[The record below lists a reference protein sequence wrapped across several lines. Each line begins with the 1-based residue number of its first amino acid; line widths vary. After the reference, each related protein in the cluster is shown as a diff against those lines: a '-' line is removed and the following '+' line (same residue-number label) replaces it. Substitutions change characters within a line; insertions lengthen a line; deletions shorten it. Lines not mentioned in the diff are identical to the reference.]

1 MAQDSDDQRPGH
13 SASGRFPIVAVGGS
27 AGALGAF
34 RQLLEGLP
42 RDSRLAL
49 VVVTHQEA
57 DRASLL
63 AEILARSTP
72 MPVTQV
78 VDGVRVEPGRVYVGA
93 PGRYMSLQ
101 DGVFRIDQ
109 VVERGHPPLPVD
121 YFMRSLAHDQG
132 SRAVGIV
139 VSGTGSDG
147 TLGLAAIRSE
157 SGLTLAQSPAEA
169 DFAGMP
175 TNAIAAGVVD
185 LVLAVSG
192 MGPRLVAHAE
202 RVVIPPAAV
211 ADTTPST
218 DALERI
224 LELVAAGTGH
234 DFSGYKRGTLQ
245 RRIERRLH
253 LYELQSLSD
262 YLHFVERQP
271 GELDALRRDW
281 LIGVSGFFR
290 DPEAFQ
296 ALESVLAETLLEWP
310 ASSPFRVWVP
320 GCANGQEAYSIAIL
334 LLELAERAAR
344 GLDVRVFATDL
355 DDAAIDAAR
364 AGRYPE
370 GIATEVSPDR
380 LRRFFSID
388 DRHFVVKKDVRE
400 RVVFSVQ
407 DLLRD
412 PPFTR
417 MDLISCRNL
426 LIYLNSDTQKRVLPL
441 FHYSLN
447 PNGLLFLGSSESVTG
462 FEELFSALSRERKIF
477 RRNETRQAQYSP
489 SEWAIK
495 SRSYAESPN
504 HRAEKRRELDLGD
517 LLRRQ
522 LADRYAPPALLVD
535 EQGAVEQIHGRTGDY
550 LEPAPGQPTLN
561 VLDMARNGLR
571 APLAAALREIAHSRQ
586 RIVEREAH
594 VHTSGGPREVC
605 LRVAK
610 VADARISRPLF
621 LVTFDPAPE
630 APAAPARPP
639 AEARQAPSGDRLPR
653 LEAELRAA
661 QEDHQSTIEQLQAA
675 NEELA
680 SANEEIQPVNEEL
693 QSTKE
698 ELQTSK
704 EETQSLNEE
713 LHSVNAELQAKV
725 SGLEQV
731 NDDLRNLID
740 STGLAI
746 VFADD
751 TLRVKRFTPAARML
765 IPLIASDIGR
775 PLRDI
780 ATSLDYPGLLVEAEN
795 VLHTLI
801 PSEREVRS
809 REGSWYSVQIRPYR
823 TARNTIEGVSI
834 AFLDVTRTK
843 RAELTAS
850 HAQALETDIV
860 QAVRE
865 PLLVLDPQLRV
876 LRANRSFMRAF
887 HVEPKN
893 VEGRLI
899 FELGNGEWE
908 IPRLRELLERLL
920 PEKSTFEDF
929 EVEHDFPSI
938 GRRVMLLNARR
949 VERTTPIDGAEMIL
963 LAIEDVTERRAS
975 SAARPVDR

>member
-1 MAQDSDDQRPGH
+1 MAQGSDDERPGQ
-13 SASGRFPIVAVGGS
+13 SAAGRFPIVAVGGS
-27 AGALGAF
+27 AGALSAF

-42 RDSRLAL
+42 GDAQLAL

-57 DRASLL
+57 GRDSLL

-78 VDGVRVEPGRVYVGA
+78 VDGVTLEPGRVYVGA
-93 PGRYMSLQ
+93 PGRYMSLHG
-101 DGVFRIDQ
+101 GVFRVEQ
-109 VVERGHPPLPVD
+109 AVERGHPPLPVD
-121 YFMRSLAHDQG
+121 SFMRSLAHDQG

-157 SGLTLAQSPAEA
+157 SGLTLAQTPAEA
-169 DFAGMP
+169 EFAGMP
-175 TNAIAAGVVD
+175 SSAIAAGVVD

-192 MGPRLVAHAE
+192 MGPRLVAHAQ
-202 RVVIPPAAV
+202 RVVAPPAETSETAP
-211 ADTTPST
+211 AT

-224 LELVAAGTGH
+224 LELVAKGTGH

-253 LYELQSLSD
+253 LFELPSLSD
-262 YLHFVERQP
+262 YLHFVERHP
-271 GELDALRRDW
+271 EELDALRHDW

-290 DPEAFQ
+290 DHEAFQ
-296 ALESVLAETLLEWP
+296 VLEAALAERLPDWP
-310 ASSPFRVWVP
+310 AGSAFRVWVP

-334 LLELAERAAR
+334 LLEVAEKAAR

-370 GIATEVSPDR
+370 GIAAEVSPER

-407 DLLRD
+407 DLLSD

-426 LIYLNSDTQKRVLPL
+426 LIYFNGDTQKRILPL

-447 PNGLLFLGSSESVTG
+447 PNGLLFLGSSESTTG
-462 FEELFSALSRERKIF
+462 FEELFSAVSRERKIF
-477 RRNETRQAQYSP
+477 CRNDTRPAQYSTSDWATRNRNHAASP
-489 SEWAIK
+489 SHG
-495 SRSYAESPN
+495 P
-504 HRAEKRRELDLGD
+504 EKQRQLDLGD

-522 LADRYAPPALLVD
+522 LAERYAPAALLVD

-571 APLAAALREIAHSRQ
+571 APLAAALREVAHSRT
-586 RIVEREAH
+586 RIVERE
-594 VHTSGGPREVC
+594 VHMRTAGGPRELC

-630 APAAPARPP
+630 APAAPALP
-639 AEARQAPSGDRLPR
+639 AAQAHEAPSSDRLPA
-653 LEAELRAA
+653 LEAQLRAS
-661 QEDHQSTIEQLQAA
+661 QQDHQSTVEQLQAA

-680 SANEEIQPVNEEL
+680 SANEEVQSMNEEL
-693 QSTKE
+693 QSANE

-746 VFADD
+746 VFADE
-751 TLRVKRFTPAARML
+751 TLRVKRFTPAARLL
-765 IPLIASDIGR
+765 IPLIVSDIGR
-775 PLRDI
+775 PLGDI

-809 REGSWYSVQIRPYR
+809 REGGWFSVQIRPYR

-843 RAELTAS
+843 QAELTAAK
-850 HAQALETDIV
+850 AQAFETDIV
-860 QAVRE
+860 QAMRE
-865 PLLVLDPQLRV
+865 PILVLDAKLRV
-876 LRANRSFMRAF
+876 LRANRSFLRAF
-887 HVEPKN
+887 RVDARN
-893 VEGRLI
+893 VEGRVV
-899 FELGNGEWE
+899 FELGNGEWD

-920 PEKSTFEDF
+920 PENSSFEDF
-929 EVEHDFPSI
+929 EVAHDFPSI
-938 GRRVMLLNARR
+938 GRKVMLLNARR
-949 VERTTPIDGAEMIL
+949 VERTTSLDGDEMIL
-963 LAIEDVTERRAS
+963 LAIEDVTERKAS
-975 SAARPVDR
+975 SAAAPVSR